1 MIHGALAAAVTP
13 LRDGGTRLDEDAFG
27 PVADFLAAGGL
38 DGILALGTTGEG
50 ILLTA
55 EERRRAAE
63 LYLEACRGRL
73 EVAVHCGAQTTA
85 ETVAL
90 AEHAASAGASAVAV
104 IPPPYFPL
112 SEESLFEHFRAA
124 AEACAP
130 VPFFLYEFEARSG
143 YAIPQPV
150 IERLREAAPNL
161 AGLKVSDTPF
171 ERVQPYLLEGLDIFI
186 GSEPLLPRGLAEGA
200 AGTVSGLAAAFPEY
214 VAGLNRDPGAD
225 GAVDTVAALRDAL
238 QQFQF
243 NAAVKAALA
252 WRGRAGQGRRA
263 RAAAS
268 SRCLRARVAR
278 GAPRRADGLAPG
290 IEVVGLF
297 GGLADLLDDDVALAS
312 LHDALDARVLVTGED
327 EEPRRRAPNRLVVVD
342 RDRDR
347 LFARLAAALAEELGA
362 ALYLEGLVELGDPLV
377 DLAEERFVSALS
389 LCACRHDPMNEE
401 TQANTVEKHLLVA

>member
-27 PVADFLAAGGL
+27 PIADFLAGGGL

-50 ILLTA
+50 ILLTGD
-55 EERRRAAE
+55 ERRRAAE

-85 ETVAL
+85 ETAEL

-112 SEESLFEHFRAA
+112 SEESLFQHFRAA
-124 AEACAP
+124 ADACAP
-130 VPFFLYEFEARSG
+130 VAFFLYEFEARSG
-143 YAIPQPV
+143 YAIPPTV

-171 ERVQPYLLEGLDIFI
+171 DRVEPYLIEGLDIFI
-186 GSEPLLPRGLAEGA
+186 GSEPLLPSGLAQGA

-214 VAGLNRDPGAD
+214 VARLYREPEAD
-225 GAVDTVAALRDAL
+225 GAAEVVAALREAL

-252 WRGRAGQGRRA
+252 WRGIPVEGDVRAPLLPLEPSE
-263 RAAAS
+263 RAA
-268 SRCLRARVAR
+268 L
-278 GAPRRADGLAPG
+278 
-290 IEVVGLF
+290 E
-297 GGLADLLDDDVALAS
+297 
-312 LHDALDARVLVTGED
+312 
-327 EEPRRRAPNRLVVVD
+327 
-342 RDRDR
+342 
-347 LFARLAAALAEELGA
+347 ARLEELTAG
-362 ALYLEGLVELGDPLV
+362 
-377 DLAEERFVSALS
+377 
-389 LCACRHDPMNEE
+389 
-401 TQANTVEKHLLVA
+401 